1 MRRFAFVLAASFL
14 CVGVSGQ
21 SIVYPAAGQT
31 PEQQQKDQAECNTW
45 AQQTTGIDPLVI
57 AQNASQPQAAAPT
70 GGRARGALGGA
81 AAGAAIGA
89 IAGDTGEGAAIG
101 AVVGTLGGGM
111 RQRRQQQSQQ
121 SQQQANQQQNQAAL
135 DTYTRAVNACM
146 QGRHYTIQ

>member
-1 MRRFAFVLAASFL
+1 MRRFAFVLVASFV
-14 CVGVSGQ
+14 CAGINGQ
-21 SIVYPAAGQT
+21 SIVYPAGGQS
-31 PEQQQKDQAECNTW
+31 PQQQQKDQSECNAW
-45 AQQTTGIDPLVI
+45 AQQSTGIDPVAI
-57 AQNASQPQAAAPT
+57 AQSANQPQAAAPS

-111 RQRRQQQSQQ
+111 RQRRQQQAQQ

-146 QGRHYTIQ
+146 QGRNYTIQ